1 MADISQQIN
10 AINSARYGEEVRGS
24 IVTALTAVNNQV
36 EDDTTSAGAS
46 ATAAAASATEAAATE
61 ARLASAV
68 AAAEQTEEDIE
79 AAEALRVTA
88 EQGRVTAEN
97 ARVTA
102 EAARADAA
110 TNYVA
115 QAQAAAAQAQQYASS
130 DYVKTAQSWAIG
142 GTSSRYGEDT
152 NNAKYWAEIAAEVV
166 TEGGVGSFNGRMGQ
180 VSPEAGDYD
189 TTMITRGTGSAES
202 ALAAIEAGIGT
213 TTLPTT
219 AQTLTGAIAEH
230 ESDIVAIN
238 GGNVVSNGI
247 AMGDAS
253 AFSRNFLVI
262 DLNGGSTSSVNRR
275 ASFSWTSANKSSY
288 SNIPTELTN
297 EDTAVGVRE
306 VYWID
311 STHVIV
317 MVHEAYPQL
326 GRTHY
331 IYYSGGSWGAW
342 YTVLPSN
349 GTVETLGVES
359 GWTATQSW
367 CKKRAGVVEF
377 YLEITGGTLSSGWN
391 TVGTLP
397 SGYRPGIVFDMLG
410 FDNGASSPAN
420 GVQTKVT
427 TAGLIQVYKL
437 SATTNNLRLHGT
449 FLT

>member
-88 EQGRVTAEN
+88 EQGRVDAED

-130 DYVKTAQSWAIG
+130 DYVRTAQSWAIG

-189 TTMITRGTGSAES
+189 TAMITRGTGSAES
-202 ALAAIEAGIGT
+202 ALAAIENGIGT

-219 AQTLTGAIAEH
+219 DQTLTGAIAEH
-230 ESDIVAIN
+230 ETDITALN
-238 GGNVVSNGI
+238 GKNYANVTAAQTVLAYISPLSNGSYFVYSSALTGGPAGSCYYRIYKHSTYAYVVATRASSDKLTYDAYITPNTTAI
-247 AMGDAS
+247 AWTKIPTRAE
-253 AFSRNFLVI
+253 I
-262 DLNGGSTSSVNRR
+262 DTLNGKTSGSGTASNDYGSCSYSWARRANIATVRVEYTPNQAISGSSGSLALTNIPEPSLDGIISATYDTNSSTTVCGPAELSTSKNCGFYGPRTSGHVYK
-275 ASFSWTSANKSSY
+275 ASFT
-288 SNIPTELTN
+288 
-297 EDTAVGVRE
+297 
-306 VYWID
+306 
-311 STHVIV
+311 
-317 MVHEAYPQL
+317 
-326 GRTHY
+326 Y
-331 IYYSGGSWGAW
+331 II
-342 YTVLPSN
+342 N
-349 GTVETLGVES
+349 
-359 GWTATQSW
+359 
-367 CKKRAGVVEF
+367 
-377 YLEITGGTLSSGWN
+377 
-391 TVGTLP
+391 
-397 SGYRPGIVFDMLG
+397 
-410 FDNGASSPAN
+410 
-420 GVQTKVT
+420 
-427 TAGLIQVYKL
+427 
-437 SATTNNLRLHGT
+437 
-449 FLT
+449 